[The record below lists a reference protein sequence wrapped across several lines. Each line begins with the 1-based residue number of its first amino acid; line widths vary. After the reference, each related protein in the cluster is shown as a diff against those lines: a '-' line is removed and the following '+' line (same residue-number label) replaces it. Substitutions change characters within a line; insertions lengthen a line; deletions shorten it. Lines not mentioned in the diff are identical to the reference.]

1 MEPFR
6 WAYVGSG
13 SIARNTARNITK
25 GDHVIRAVCSRN
37 AATAA
42 GFAEKYGAKAFPSFD
57 ALLASGGFD
66 GIYIATP
73 HTAHIEYALMAMEA
87 GFPVLCEKPVGVSAA
102 EAETMIRTSQER
114 GVYFCEAMWTWF
126 SDLAYTVKRWTDEGR
141 AGAVRSVHME
151 YAFPGVMMSK
161 NSRLLMPSTA
171 GGALLDIGV
180 YPITYCYRLFG
191 WPRQIRCRG
200 TVKNGIDV
208 EETVILGY
216 KGFDCTLDISLTRL
230 GERCKITGT
239 NGTITVPMFH
249 MARSAA
255 LKTGETRETV
265 KGKTDYLTE
274 FSRVA
279 EEIRSGRTQSAFVP
293 QQATLDCL
301 KIMDECRRQMDLVY
315 PFEIQ

>member
-13 SIARNTARNITK
+13 SIAGNTARDVTR

-42 GFAEKYGAKAFPSFD
+42 AFANKYGAEAFLSFD
-57 ALLASGGFD
+57 ALLEAGGFD
-66 GIYIATP
+66 GVYIATP
-73 HTAHIEYALMAMEA
+73 HTAHIDYALKAMEA

-102 EAETMIRTSQER
+102 EAERMIETARAR

-126 SDLAYTVKRWTDEGR
+126 SDLAFAVKRWVDEGR
-141 AGAVRSVHME
+141 VGDIKSVHMS

-161 NSRLLMPSTA
+161 NSRLLKPETA

-180 YPITYCYRLFG
+180 YPIAYCYRLFG
-191 WPRQIRCRG
+191 DPLRIRCDG
-200 TVKNGIDV
+200 TVQNGVDV

-216 KGFDCTLDISLTRL
+216 DGFDCTLDISLKKL
-230 GERCKITGT
+230 SERCKITGT
-239 NGTITVPMFH
+239 QGAITVPMFH
-249 MARSAA
+249 MAKSAV
-255 LKTGETRETV
+255 LKTGEKRETV
-265 KGKTDYLTE
+265 KGRTDYLTE
-274 FSRVA
+274 FARAA
-279 EEIRSGRTQSAFVP
+279 EEIRSGRTESAFVP

-301 KIMDECRRQMDLVY
+301 RIMDECRKQLRLVY
-315 PFEIQ
+315 PFEK